1 MIMIIKTELCFLK
14 NGKNEREKKKAK
26 RSFYVSFFLKKQ

>member
-14 NGKNEREKKKAK
+14 NGKNEREKKESKK
-26 RSFYVSFFLKKQ
+26 ELLCLIFF